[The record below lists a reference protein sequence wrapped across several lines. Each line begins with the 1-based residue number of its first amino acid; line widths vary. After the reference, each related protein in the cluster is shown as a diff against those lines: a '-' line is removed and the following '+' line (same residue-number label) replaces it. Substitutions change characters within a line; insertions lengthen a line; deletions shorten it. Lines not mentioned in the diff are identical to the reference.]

1 MSEAAPSIDPAATD
15 RRRAVKRMKFRM
27 AHAAITV
34 CRALP
39 RRVLRNV
46 AAFAQSLEF
55 ADWVL
60 REFGAQSRFVST
72 RERLWSRMREAMV
85 PDGETVALE
94 FGVAYGYATRWWLE
108 HVEGI
113 SRWHGFDTFSGLP
126 EAWRHFPAGAF
137 DADGRPPEIDDS
149 RVSWV
154 VGRVEE
160 TVTRDVVRAALF
172 DGAGDRRPCLCLL
185 DLDLYVPTRHV
196 ISVLAEEL
204 QAGDILYFDEA
215 ADLDERRVLLELMKT
230 MDHELELIAASP
242 VGLALRVAAGGA
254 GE

>member
-1 MSEAAPSIDPAATD
+1 MSKAAPIVDPAATN
-15 RRRAVKRMKFRM
+15 RCRAVKRMKLRT
-27 AHAAITV
+27 AHAVIAAL
-34 CRALP
+34 RALP
-39 RRVLRNV
+39 GRVLRNA

-72 RERLWSRMREAMV
+72 RERLWSRMRDAMA
-85 PDGETVALE
+85 PGGDTVALE

-108 HVEGI
+108 RADGI
-113 SRWHGFDTFSGLP
+113 RGWHGFDTFTGLP
-126 EAWRHFPAGAF
+126 EAWRHFPARAF
-137 DADGRPPEIDDS
+137 DAGGQTPDIADA
-149 RVSWV
+149 RVRWE

-160 TVTRDVVRAALF
+160 TVTRETVRAALL
-172 DGAGDRRPCLCLL
+172 DDAGRRQPCLCFL
-185 DLDLYVPTRHV
+185 DLDLYAPTRHV

-204 QAGDILYFDEA
+204 QEGDILYFDEA
-215 ADLDERRVLLELMKT
+215 ADLDERRVLLELMT
-230 MDHELELIAASP
+230 TTGHELELIAASP